1 MIDLAMLNEVIKGS
15 GKTQKHIAE
24 VMGLTREGLRLK
36 LIGRSDFKTEEV
48 NSICR
53 ELGINNAA
61 MRNRIFF
68 AKKVEN
74 KSTEDA
80 L

>member
-1 MIDLAMLNEVIKGS
+1 MIDLTMLNEVIKES
-15 GKTQKHIAE
+15 GKTQKHIAK

-68 AKKVEN
+68 AKKVD
-74 KSTEDA
+74 KISTEEPK
-80 L
+80 

>member
-53 ELGINNAA
+53 ELGINNAS

-68 AKKVEN
+68 AKKVDN

>member
-1 MIDLAMLNEVIKGS
+1 MIDLAMLNEVIKKS
-15 GKTQKHIAE
+15 GKTQKHLAS

-53 ELGINNAA
+53 ELGINNAT

-68 AKKVEN
+68 AKKVD
-74 KSTEDA
+74 KISTEEQK
-80 L
+80 